1 MPETTRWDS
10 HGLAARLT
18 ALLRRRRQHLDGAPG
33 AAGQIRAIRRQTVL
47 DLAAVIAAIAAVSL
61 VNLTFG
67 GNGWIASVLGST
79 DGWTLGGVLPGF
91 IALVIGLAWFA
102 WRRMAY
108 TSAQL
113 RLREKAEEEERVIA
127 AIGLGAGW
135 DLDLGHVYARFA
147 NDLRSLVDYDRLT
160 ITMSRPD
167 GRTTVEFIHGVGG
180 GGVRAGSVIPPD
192 SAEPDGLQHPDTRG
206 FRSRLIAP
214 FRGPG
219 RLSGHMILRSGSPE
233 AYGERE
239 SGLLT
244 RVVAHVS
251 LAVTNAH
258 LFKATLRQVSERT
271 ALAEIGR
278 TSTAGLD
285 MESIFDEMRR
295 PLSDL
300 IGFDRMECALIDA
313 QTGRTRLAY
322 AGGVDVPGP
331 FTGLRVG
338 REPGERVEPSEEYIE
353 ALAVAG
359 LKSWVETPLIAR
371 ERVIGLIAV
380 RSQSESAYD
389 EDDRL
394 LMKQVASL
402 VAPAVENARLYAEAQ
417 REAKER
423 TALAAVGLAV
433 SSDLEIQRIFTG
445 VADELAGLFSYD
457 RLIVLL
463 TNQGGELTVS
473 FVQGVPLEGM
483 SVGDI
488 IPWEREAVAGAHTS
502 GMQGMNSAIQAPLG
516 GLGAEF
522 GYVEV
527 GSLDHDAYTV
537 RDKAFLGLL
546 AAHIAPAIVNAN
558 LLTHERELRERI
570 ADQNEELQAANEA
583 KNRFL
588 SQVSHELKT
597 PLTVVSGFLDL
608 LVADQEGN
616 LTLDQ
621 RESLEIMQGNAHR
634 LDVLINDLLDLSRID
649 IGRFNLEKGGFD
661 AVELLRET
669 VRGFQPILACR
680 RQTLS
685 SSLPEGELWM
695 HADRERLGQVTSNLL
710 SNASK
715 YSPEDSQIE
724 LSADAGNG
732 ALHVAVSDRGIGI
745 SEEDQR
751 RIFAHFYRVESE
763 ETRGV
768 PGTGLGLAIAKSL
781 VDLHGGT
788 MWVSSELGEGTTVE
802 YEVPGVISGAT
813 KAHIEM
819 KAAVE
824 SAAPRSPLTADH
836 DPGDMELSA
845 G

>member
-1 MPETTRWDS
+1 MPETTRRDP

-18 ALLRRRRQHLDGAPG
+18 APLRRRRQSPDGASG
-33 AAGQIRAIRRQTVL
+33 AAGQIRAVRYRTIL
-47 DLAAVIAAIAAVSL
+47 DLVAVIAVIVAVSL
-61 VNLTFG
+61 VNLAFG
-67 GNGWIASVLGST
+67 RNGWIASVLGSS
-79 DGWTLGGVLPGF
+79 DGWTLSGVLPGF
-91 IALVIGLAWFA
+91 IALVVGLTWFA

-113 RLREKAEEEERVIA
+113 RAREHAEEEERVIA

-147 NDLRSLVDYDRLT
+147 NDLRSLVDYDRFT

-167 GRTTVEFIHGVGG
+167 GQTAVEFTHGVGD
-180 GGVRAGSVIPPD
+180 GGVRVGSVVPPD
-192 SAEPDGLQHPDTRG
+192 SAEPDGLQHPEARG
-206 FRSRLIAP
+206 FRSCLIAP
-214 FRGPG
+214 FRGPAL
-219 RLSGHMILRSGSPE
+219 LSGHMILRSGSAE

-239 SGLLT
+239 SDLLT

-258 LFKATLRQVSERT
+258 LFKATLRRVSERT

-278 TSTAGLD
+278 ASTAGLD
-285 MESIFDEMRR
+285 MESILDEVRR

-300 IGFDRMECALIDA
+300 IDFDRMECALIDA
-313 QTGRTRLAY
+313 QTRRTRLTY
-322 AGGVDVPGP
+322 ARGVDVPGTFAGP
-331 FTGLRVG
+331 DAG
-338 REPGERVEPSEEYIE
+338 REPGERIEPSEEYVE
-353 ALAVAG
+353 ALAAAG

-380 RSQSESAYD
+380 RSQTESAYD

-433 SSDLEIQRIFTG
+433 SSDLEIQRVFTG
-445 VADELAGLFSYD
+445 VADELEGLFSYD

-463 TNQGGELTVS
+463 ANQDGELEVS
-473 FVQGVPLEGM
+473 FVHGVPLQGM

-558 LLTHERELRERI
+558 LLAHERELRERI
-570 ADQNEELQAANEA
+570 ANQNEELQAANEA

-608 LVADQEGN
+608 LVADREGN

-621 RESLEIMQGNAHR
+621 RESLEIMQGNAQR

-649 IGRFNLEKGGFD
+649 VGRFNLEKGDFD
-661 AVELLRET
+661 AVDLLRET
-669 VRGFQPILACR
+669 VRGFEPILAGR

-685 SSLPEGELWM
+685 ASLPEGELRIC
-695 HADRERLGQVTSNLL
+695 ADRGRLGQVTSNLL

-715 YSPEDSQIE
+715 YSSKDSKIE
-724 LSADAGNG
+724 LRADARNG
-732 ALHVAVSDRGIGI
+732 ALHVTVSDRGIGI
-745 SEEDQR
+745 PEEDQE
-751 RIFAHFYRVESE
+751 RIFAYFYRVESE

-768 PGTGLGLAIAKSL
+768 PGTGLGLAIAKSI

-802 YEVPGVISGAT
+802 YEVPGVIPGA
-813 KAHIEM
+813 AREHIEM
-819 KAAVE
+819 EVAAKAAI
-824 SAAPRSPLTADH
+824 PRSRMAADG
-836 DPGDMELSA
+836 DPDDMELSA

>member
-1 MPETTRWDS
+1 MPEATHNNPDS
-10 HGLAARLT
+10 LTARLT
-18 ALLRRRRQHLDGAPG
+18 APLRRRRQSPDGASDVARP
-33 AAGQIRAIRRQTVL
+33 IRAVRYQTII
-47 DLAAVIAAIAAVSL
+47 DLVIVVAVIVAVSF
-61 VNLTFG
+61 VNLALG
-67 GNGWIASVLGST
+67 RNGWIASVLGGT

-91 IALVIGLAWFA
+91 IALVTGLAWFA

-108 TSAQL
+108 TSAL
-113 RLREKAEEEERVIA
+113 LAVREQAEEEERVIA
-127 AIGLGAGW
+127 AIGMGAGW

-147 NDLRSLVDYDRLT
+147 NDLRSLVDYDLLT

-167 GRTTVEFIHGVGG
+167 GQTAVEFTQGVGAD
-180 GGVRAGSVIPPD
+180 GVRAGGVIPPD
-192 SAEPDGLQHPDTRG
+192 SAEPDGLRRPDAQG
-206 FRSRLIAP
+206 FRSCLTAP
-214 FRGPG
+214 LRGPG
-219 RLSGHMILRSGSPE
+219 RVSGHMILRSGSAE

-251 LAVTNAH
+251 LAITNAQ
-258 LFKATLRQVSERT
+258 LFKATLRRVSERT

-278 TSTAGLD
+278 ASTAGFD
-285 MESIFDEMRR
+285 IESILDEVRR

-300 IGFDRMECALIDA
+300 IDFDRIECVLFDA
-313 QTGRTRLAY
+313 QTTRPRLTY
-322 AGGVDVPGP
+322 ARGVDVPATFAGP
-331 FTGLRVG
+331 VAD
-338 REPGERVEPSEEYIE
+338 REPCEFVEPSEEYVE
-353 ALAVAG
+353 ALAAAG

-380 RSQSESAYD
+380 RSQTDSAYD

-402 VAPAVENARLYAEAQ
+402 AAPAVENARLYAEAQ

-463 TNQGGELTVS
+463 ANEGGELEVS
-473 FVQGVPLEGM
+473 FVQGIPLQGM
-483 SVGDI
+483 SVGDV

-558 LLTHERELRERI
+558 LLAHERELRERI
-570 ADQNEELQAANEA
+570 ADQNEELQAANKA

-608 LVADQEGN
+608 LVADNEGN
-616 LTLDQ
+616 LTSDQ
-621 RESLEIMQGNAHR
+621 RESLEIMRSNAHR

-649 IGRFNLEKGGFD
+649 VGRFTLEKGGFD
-661 AVELLRET
+661 AVGLLRET
-669 VRGFQPILACR
+669 VRGFQPILAGR

-685 SSLPEGELWM
+685 SSLPKGELWI

-715 YSPEDSQIE
+715 YSPEDSKIE
-724 LSADAGNG
+724 LRADVRNG
-732 ALHVAVSDRGIGI
+732 ALHVTVSDRGIGI
-745 SEEDQR
+745 SKEDQER
-751 RIFAHFYRVESE
+751 VFAHFYRVESE

-802 YEVPGVISGAT
+802 YEIPGVVSGAT
-813 KAHIEM
+813 KGHIDME
-819 KAAVE
+819 AAVL
-824 SAAPRSPLTADH
+824 RSGPAADH
-836 DPGDMELSA
+836 DPDDMELSA